1 MGGEKFCG
9 DPTDIYRDPG
19 LACDRLFRHCRGE
32 YWPSRRG
39 GMPPLRRSRSSI
51 PLPSPRDLPVGLGGV
66 VRRRRSVRDYAPVPL
81 EPEDLSDLLYY
92 SAGITGWAVGY
103 GVELPLRA
111 TPSAGALQPVEVY
124 VYVGNVRGFEKG
136 IYRYDYFSHG
146 IEAIRGGDHGATLAD
161 IALGQDHV
169 GSAPAVFMI
178 SVVYRRTFWKYWKRA
193 YRYVLLDAGAVME
206 NLYLVA
212 TGLGLGACA
221 VGSFY
226 DEELC
231 EVLGVDCADEFP
243 VVMVTVGRPLEQA

>member
-1 MGGEKFCG
+1 MGGTFCEEPG
-9 DPTDIYRDPG
+9 DIYGDPG
-19 LACDRLFRHCRGE
+19 LACDRLSRHCRGE
-32 YWPSRRG
+32 YWPPRRG
-39 GMPPLRRSRSSI
+39 HMPPLRMARSPI
-51 PLPSPRDLPVGLGGV
+51 PLPSPRDLPMGLGKA
-66 VRRRRSVRDYAPVPL
+66 VRRRRSIREYMPAPL

-103 GVELPLRA
+103 GAKLPLRA
-111 TPSAGALQPVEVY
+111 TPSAGGLQPVEVY
-124 VYVGNVRGFEKG
+124 VYTGNVKSVEKG

-146 IEAIRGGDHGATLAD
+146 LEVVRKGDHGTVLAD

-169 GSAPAVFMI
+169 GAAPAVFII

-221 VGSFY
+221 VGAFY
-226 DEELC
+226 DGELC
-231 EVLGVDCADEFP
+231 DVLGVNCIDEFP
-243 VVMVTVGRPLEQA
+243 VLMVTVGKPLR